1 PTNQPTNQD
10 SNLSEQLEQINVSGS
25 TENSDTKTPPKIA
38 ETVKTAKTLE
48 REQANNIKDIVKYE
62 TGVTVVEAGR
72 FGQSGFA
79 IRGVDENR
87 VAITVDGVS
96 QAETLSSQGFK
107 ELFEGYGNFNNTR
120 NGIEIETLSDV
131 KITKGADSLMSGSGA
146 LGGSVIYKTK
156 DARDLLLNKNYAF
169 KYKTG
174 FTSENDE
181 RLNSI
186 TFAGK
191 ANIFDVLAIGTWR
204 NGHEI
209 KNYDYKS
216 ADDILG
222 KLREKTDPYNKKDRS
237 LLLKIGTNLGENN
250 RIAVAYDRRRVE
262 NKGLDKSYSLH
273 GCTRYVCN
281 DNEIDTRHT
290 HDESIRTSKS
300 IAFENTNVNP
310 LWDTLKLSYTDQR
323 ITQRA
328 RSDEH
333 CDGERCPGVQN
344 PIGLHYNDDNKLVDK
359 NNNPVTYTL
368 KNSSVPYF
376 SYINES
382 TFNKYAGFRDEVPV
396 ELAKE
401 WKLKQYD
408 EKYYIESRTCF
419 KNHGNPEQAGKCR
432 LRSDVKEEKE
442 TLVANNI
449 TYDLKKDHFINSRV
463 TNSDYLLSCDGINC
477 DKDTI
482 QGFEA
487 DGKPKD
493 LPIKKIQKE
502 GKKFALIEKILDK
515 YGHNIGPEKAS
526 RFLVPNSPGYNR
538 NLWKK
543 RDLDTR
549 TQQIN
554 LDLTKH
560 FELGKSQHDLSYG
573 LVWSKTTKSMINKE
587 GLKVNSGKWWIDY
600 PKDCESSTSDLCTKN
615 STASFLIP
623 VETKDGS
630 LYFKDEF
637 RVNNYLGFDIG
648 YRYDKVKYKTNY
660 QPGITPKI
668 PDDMLVNLFIKEPV
682 VKNERSLDPNNPN
695 EINRRKNAEA
705 NINYI
710 SQPKKFSASSYA
722 FSTKFDPLDWL
733 QIQAKYSKGFRA
745 PTADELYF
753 TFKHPDFTVLPGSQ
767 LKAEIAK
774 TKELSLTLHD
784 DEIGFISGGYFITNY
799 DNFIDLDYRGD
810 TDFGSAATGN
820 NAEGASGGQSKYP
833 TYQTVNFAHAKVTG
847 FELKA
852 KFTLGKWV
860 SWLKNVDFGYKLT
873 KQKGK
878 SSGLRH
884 VRDNPPRYITS
895 PMNAIQPMTQVVSLA
910 YTHPDNLF
918 GLNLYVTHVSH
929 KKKNE
934 TYNILSETAEK
945 GDKSY
950 VRDKHLR
957 WRNKGYTV
965 TDFTFFVKPMKNL
978 TLRAGVYN
986 LFDKKYIT
994 WDSARSI
1001 RMFGTSNL
1009 INQETG
1015 AGINRFYAPGRNY
1028 KMSVQ
1033 FEF

>member
-1 PTNQPTNQD
+1 
-10 SNLSEQLEQINVSGS
+10 SEQLEQINVSGS
-25 TENSDTKTPPKIA
+25 TENTDTKTPPKIA

-87 VAITVDGVS
+87 VAITVDGVA

-107 ELFEGYGNFNNTR
+107 DLFEGYGNFNNTR
-120 NGIEIETLSDV
+120 NGIEIETLSDA

-191 ANIFDVLAIGTWR
+191 ASIFDVLAVGTWR

-273 GCTRYVCN
+273 GCTKYVCD

-300 IAFENTNVNP
+300 IAFENTNINP
-310 LWDTLKLSYTDQR
+310 LWDTLKLSYTDQS

-344 PIGLHYNDDNKLVDK
+344 PIGLHYNNDNKLVDK
-359 NNNPVTYTL
+359 NNNPVTYKL
-368 KNSSVPYF
+368 ENRSVTYY
-376 SYINES
+376 SYIDES
-382 TFNKYAGFRDEVPV
+382 IFNRYSNFKEEVPV

-401 WKLKQYD
+401 WKLKEYGG
-408 EKYYIESRTCF
+408 KYYIDSPRCF
-419 KNHGNPEQAGKCR
+419 KNHGDANHEGMCR

-449 TYDLKKDHFINSRV
+449 TYDLKKEYFINSRL
-463 TNSDYLLSCDGINC
+463 TNSDNLLSCDGINC
-477 DKDTI
+477 DKGTI

-487 DGKPKD
+487 DGTPKD
-493 LPIKKIQKE
+493 LPIKIIPKE
-502 GKKFALIEKILDK
+502 GKKFALIEKISDQNG
-515 YGHNIGPEKAS
+515 YNIGPEKAS

-538 NLWKK
+538 NIWKK

-637 RVNNYLGFDIG
+637 RVNDRLGLDIG

-668 PDDMLVNLFIKEPV
+668 PDDMLVNLFIKEPF
-682 VKNERSLDPNNPN
+682 VKNTRSLNPNDPN

-710 SQPKKFSASSYA
+710 SQPKKFNASSYA
-722 FSTKFDPLDWL
+722 LSTKFDPLDWL
-733 QIQAKYSKGFRA
+733 QVQAKYSKGFRA

-753 TFKHPDFTVLPGSQ
+753 TFKHPEFTVLPGSK
-767 LKAEIAK
+767 LKPEIAK

-799 DNFIDLDYRGD
+799 NNFIDLSYLG
-810 TDFGSAATGN
+810 TKSFGSQATKH
-820 NAEGASGGQSKYP
+820 ELYQS
-833 TYQTVNFAHAKVTG
+833 VNLDNAKVTG
-847 FELKA
+847 FELKT
-852 KFTLGKWV
+852 KFTLGKWI
-860 SWLKNVDFGYKLT
+860 SWLKNVDFGYQLT

-878 SSGLRH
+878 AS
-884 VRDNPPRYITS
+884 DNRPL
-895 PMNAIQPMTQVVSLA
+895 NAIQPMTQVMSLA

-918 GLNLYVTHVSH
+918 GANLYLTHVSQ
-929 KKKNE
+929 KE
-934 TYNILSETAEK
+934 ASDTYNIYSKDATA
-945 GDKSY
+945 GDKEY
-950 VRDKHLR
+950 VQNKHIK
-957 WRNKGYTV
+957 WRSKAYTV

-986 LFDKKYIT
+986 LFDKKYMT

-1015 AGINRFYAPGRNY
+1015 AGINRFYAPGKNY
-1028 KMSVQ
+1028 RMSVQ

>member
-1 PTNQPTNQD
+1 
-10 SNLSEQLEQINVSGS
+10 NVSGS

-38 ETVKTAKTLE
+38 ETIKTAKTLE

-120 NGIEIETLSDV
+120 NGIEIETLSDA

-146 LGGSVIYKTK
+146 LGGSAIYKTK

-250 RIAVAYDRRRVE
+250 RIAVAYDRRQVE

-273 GCTRYVCN
+273 GCTRYVCD

-359 NNNPVTYTL
+359 NNSPVTYKL
-368 KNSSVPYF
+368 ENRSVPHYSF
-376 SYINES
+376 IDES
-382 TFNKYAGFRDEVPV
+382 TFNQYSGFKEAVPV

-401 WKLKQYD
+401 WKLKEYD
-408 EKYYIESRTCF
+408 GIYYIETSFCF
-419 KNHGNPEQAGKCR
+419 KNHGDTNHAGMCR

-449 TYDLKKDHFINSRV
+449 TYDLKKEYFINSRI

-477 DKDTI
+477 NKNTI

-487 DGKPKD
+487 DGTPKD
-493 LPIKKIQKE
+493 LPIKIIQKE
-502 GKKFALIEKILDK
+502 GKKFALIEKISDENG
-515 YGHNIGPEKAS
+515 YNIAPEKAS

-549 TQQIN
+549 TQQVN
-554 LDLTKH
+554 LDLTKYI
-560 FELGKSQHDLSYG
+560 ELAETKHDLSYG

-623 VETKDGS
+623 VETKNGS

-668 PDDMLVNLFIKEPV
+668 PDDMVVNLFIKEPV
-682 VKNERSLDPNNPN
+682 VKNERSLDPNDPN

-833 TYQTVNFAHAKVTG
+833 TYQSVNLAHAKVTG

-884 VRDNPPRYITS
+884 FRDPYSSSISTRYITS

-918 GLNLYVTHVSH
+918 GLNLYVTHVSQ

-934 TYNILSETAEK
+934 TYNILSETAEN

-950 VRDKHLR
+950 VKDKYLR
-957 WRNKGYTV
+957 WRSKAYTV

-978 TLRAGVYN
+978 TLRAGIYN